1 MKTTM
6 RLAGFDAYRSL
17 INDTVENIRKES
29 VIERIHEKDHTVWKP
44 EPKEITDRL
53 GWLTAPDNMRSE
65 VGNIN
70 RFVAECRSEGFTS
83 AVLLG
88 MGGSSLAPEVFRTTF
103 GFRHDYLD
111 LSILDS
117 TDPGSILYQTTRMNP
132 ARTLVIVSTKSGTTV
147 ETLSLF
153 KLFYSLIADDRGTTG
168 AGNHFTAV
176 TDPGSPLVGL
186 AEKRGFRRVFLNDP
200 DTGGRYSA
208 LSFFGLVPAALC
220 GIDISYLLIRG
231 AAAARS
237 FETTGDIS
245 ETGNPAAFLGALL
258 GSLAMAGRDKLTF
271 LISPQLESFSAWL
284 EQLIAE
290 SLGKEGRGILPVVNE
305 PEAPAETYGR
315 DRLFLHLK
323 LAWDSSIDERVDALI
338 RAGHPVITVEIGD
351 LYELGGQCFF
361 WEAAVAVA
369 GHVMSINPF
378 DQPDVEASKHLTKLF
393 LDEYRKTGR
402 FTPEAPSQQE
412 NGITIHGGPEGA
424 VTLRDALG
432 TFFGQVR
439 EGYYVGILAFL
450 QQKTETDRAL
460 DEFRETLL
468 SRFHCPTSLG
478 YGPRYLHST
487 GQLYKGD
494 GGAGLFIQFT
504 TNDAHD
510 IHIPDEAGKPDP
522 SLFFGVLKTAQA
534 RADRRALLEAG
545 RPTLAVHLGD
555 DPVTGLRRL
564 TDTIS

>member
-1 MKTTM
+1 MKTTVH
-6 RLAGFDAYRSL
+6 LAGFDDYRSL
-17 INDTVENIRKES
+17 INDTVENLRKES
-29 VIERIHEKDHTVWKP
+29 IIERIHEKDHTVWKP
-44 EPKEITDRL
+44 EPKEISNRL
-53 GWLTAPDNMRSE
+53 GWLTAPDDMSSE
-65 VGNIN
+65 VGSIN
-70 RFVAECRSEGFTS
+70 RFVAECRSEGFTN

-88 MGGSSLAPEVFRTTF
+88 MGGSSLAPEVFRRTF

-117 TDPGSILYQTTRMNP
+117 TDPGAILHHTTRMNP
-132 ARTLVIVSTKSGTTV
+132 ARTLVVVSTKSGTTV

-153 KLFYSLIADDRGTTG
+153 KLLYTLIADDRGAAV
-168 AGNHFTAV
+168 AGDHFTAV

-186 AEKRGFRRVFLNDP
+186 AGERGFRHVFLNDP

-245 ETGNPAAFLGALL
+245 ETTNPAAFLGALL

-271 LISPQLESFSAWL
+271 LISPQVESFGAWL

-305 PEAPAETYGR
+305 PEAPVETYGR

-323 LAWDSSIDERVDALI
+323 LAWDRSIDERADALI
-338 RAGHPVITVEIGD
+338 RAGYPVITVTIKD

-369 GHVMSINPF
+369 GQVMSVNPF
-378 DQPDVEASKHLTKLF
+378 DQPDVEASKHLTRLF
-393 LDEYRKTGR
+393 LDEYRETGR
-402 FTPEAPSQQE
+402 FPPEAPSQQE
-412 NGITIHGGPEGA
+412 NGITVYGGPDGA
-424 VTLRDALG
+424 VTLHDALG
-432 TFFGQVR
+432 TFLGRVR
-439 EGYYVGILAFL
+439 EGAYLGILAFL
-450 QQKTETDRAL
+450 KQKAEIDRAL
-460 DEFRETLL
+460 AEFREVVLT
-468 SRFHCPTSLG
+468 RFHCSTSVG

-494 GGAGLFIQFT
+494 GGSGLFILFT
-504 TNDAHD
+504 ANDAHD
-510 IHIPDEAGKPDP
+510 IHIPDEADEPDP

-545 RPTLAVHLGD
+545 RPTLAVHLGN
-555 DPVTGLRRL
+555 DPVTGIRRL
-564 TDTIS
+564 TELIA